1 MATPDSNVVS
11 AFTEDQA
18 VRLTGVS
25 RRQLR
30 YWATD
35 RFFVPS
41 IKMSE
46 ESFADLRLYSLRD
59 LVCLK
64 IINALRNEI
73 RVSLPELKKTKE
85 KLAHLGDD
93 MWAKTT
99 LYVHRRKVVFVN
111 PKTGHKE
118 EATTGQGVLEIPL
131 QIVTGRMEDAVRD
144 MRQRDRGSVGR
155 IEHKRSIAQNRPVIA
170 GTKIL
175 VEHIRAFHKAGY
187 SIEDIR
193 KQYPVLTK
201 EDVQAAINFKEV
213 A

>member
-1 MATPDSNVVS
+1 MSEADSSVVS
-11 AFTEDQA
+11 AFTEDQV

-35 RFFVPS
+35 RFFAPS
-41 IKMSE
+41 IKMRE
-46 ESFADLRLYSLRD
+46 EAFADLRLYSFRD

-64 IINALRNEI
+64 IINSLRNEI

-85 KLAHLGDD
+85 SLAHLGDD
-93 MWAKTT
+93 LWSRTT
-99 LYVHRRKVVFVN
+99 LYVHRKKVVFVN
-111 PKTGHKE
+111 PTTGHKE

-131 QIVTGRMEDAVRD
+131 LVVTGNMEVAVRE
-144 MRQRDRGSVGR
+144 MRQRDKKAVGR
-155 IEHKRSIAQNRPVIA
+155 IEHKRSIAQNRPVVA

-175 VEHIRAFHKAGY
+175 VEHIQAFHKSGF
-187 SIEDIR
+187 SIDEIR
-193 KQYPVLTK
+193 KQYPALTA
-201 EDVQAAINFKEV
+201 EDVQAAIDFKEV